1 MSTTREKIFTAIRSA
16 LASLPQRTLMPE
28 WEDDLAV
35 YQPSD
40 EGYTLKSQFADK
52 LKEAGDTVLKEGTC
66 SQAFFSKK
74 KFFWLLRSGPGTPA
88 GRHKQHL
95 L

>member
-1 MSTTREKIFTAIRSA
+1 MSTTREPAIHSA

-74 KFFWLLRSGPGTPA
+74 EVFLATAIRTWHTCWKA
-88 GRHKQHL
+88 
-95 L
+95 